1 MSLKEPEGQDG
12 KQEGFRDAIRAFAIL
27 SGVGIYLCAF
37 IGVFLFVGKCIDD
50 FLGTGNGAKVICLV
64 LSFPAAFY
72 SLYRQLKTYH
82 MV

>member
-1 MSLKEPEGQDG
+1 MSSKEPEEKDG
-12 KQEGFRDAIRAFAIL
+12 KKEGLGETIRAFGIL

-37 IGVFLFVGKCIDD
+37 IGVFLFLGKCIDD
-50 FLGTGNGAKVICLV
+50 FFGTGNVAKVICLV
-64 LSFPAAFY
+64 VSFPAAFY